1 MKRNCTL
8 FALFCCLTLT
18 TAALQARPMM
28 ASCAAEQTELPW
40 STVTAILHQVEDHVN
55 FTYNELV
62 DMYAIGRVTIDVVS
76 EGYSVVVMNADGST
90 DTVLIANL

>member
-76 EGYSVVVMNADGST
+76 EGYLVKTLDDDGILDSI
-90 DTVLIANL
+90 LISNL

>member
-1 MKRNCTL
+1 
-8 FALFCCLTLT
+8 
-18 TAALQARPMM
+18 M

-62 DMYAIGRVTIDVVS
+62 DMYAIGRVTTDVVS